1 MTEPN
6 DPDHGEFAS
15 PACLMHEVD
24 PEYMGLSNAG
34 NVATP
39 ADVTRWRKVERAR
52 LIAARLALS
61 ANLRRRHETRIV
73 ENLANAVGNVEGR
86 VVAAYWPF
94 RGEPNLLPFLE
105 DVESRG
111 GRCALPVVTARG
123 RPLAF
128 RSWSPGDP
136 MMPGVWKIPVP
147 LDTAETVVPDIV
159 IAPVV
164 GFDPGCHRLGYG
176 GGFYDRTLAVLPNGL
191 RAFGVGFTLAAVQT
205 IFPLWH
211 DVPMGAVVT
220 EEGIVSPASSLFP

>member
-1 MTEPN
+1 
-6 DPDHGEFAS
+6 
-15 PACLMHEVD
+15 MHEVD

-34 NVATP
+34 NVTTP
-39 ADVTRWRKVERAR
+39 ADVTRWRKAERTR

-61 ANLRRRHETRIV
+61 AKVRRRHETRIV

-105 DVESRG
+105 SVESRG

-123 RPLAF
+123 KPLAF
-128 RSWSPGDP
+128 HRWSPGAP
-136 MMPGVWKIPVP
+136 LKPSVWKIPVP
-147 LDTAETVVPDIV
+147 LDNAEIVVPDVV

-176 GGFYDRTLAVLPNGL
+176 GGFYDRTLSARPNDL
-191 RAFGVGFTLAAVQT
+191 RSFGVGFALAAVPS
-205 IFPLWH
+205 IFPQWH
-211 DVPMGAVVT
+211 DIPMGMIVT
-220 EEGIVSPASSLFP
+220 EEGYGRRASNAPKTMP